1 MGTRT
6 QLNMLFFT
14 ACVFLTSVLDFSTG
28 EKWFFFDEVLPST
41 GECPEGKRLTASD
54 CEHQSSIGACGVFNK
69 HHATLPECWGGYLD
83 STTHGCGCI
92 VNEDGFRYYN
102 EPSGKSCTA
111 GEEAKMVCMK
121 EVQWHHDFCDEVDGW
136 TVKRNQECMAF
147 PLHEDLAAQN
157 TAWFE
162 KTHGSIDTT
171 DYTIAECAALCTGD
185 CVGFQVEG
193 GLQGDWHEEHGWH
206 YWEGCDSSHFYTTAI
221 FSHSESDTC
230 CYQKKPVL
238 EEACGDYDAGEG
250 WIVDCESLCKGDNHA
265 AVPLTARDVEFPWI
279 TGVSISHCGELCK
292 EGDCNYFNFSPQNGG
307 SCQLFNG
314 TLQRITSTGEDGYWE
329 EFRDMACVHQGIPTP
344 KCTDMQVV
352 LDLSGCTDYENCKE
366 GADGTWHCDLYE
378 KSDGMEDCEWID
390 QMFSEGGCCE
400 HCAECT
406 REKIEKEYGVDS
418 ECEPGNIFS
427 KIFNGKFSSLTT
439 LEIAGLAAFCLIL
452 ICLIVGLCCCCCRCS
467 QTNGHTKRGINMC

>member
-1 MGTRT
+1 MGTRI
-6 QLNMLFFT
+6 QLRMLFFT
-14 ACVFLTSVLDFSTG
+14 ACVFLTSALDFSMPEYWTSN
-28 EKWFFFDEVLPST
+28 DEVLPST
-41 GECPEGKRLTASD
+41 GECPEGKRLTATD
-54 CEHQSSIGACGVFNK
+54 CEHRSYIGACGLFQEWVDW
-69 HHATLPECWGGYLD
+69 LPDCWGGYLD

-92 VNEDGFRYYN
+92 INEDGFRYYN
-102 EPSGKSCTA
+102 EPSGKSCTV

-121 EVQWHHDFCDEVDGW
+121 EIQFHADFCDEVDGW
-136 TVKRNQECMAF
+136 TVKRNQECVAF
-147 PLHEDLAAQN
+147 PQTVDLGAHN

-185 CVGFQVEG
+185 CVGFQVER
-193 GLQGDWHEEHGWH
+193 GDWHEEHGWH
-206 YWEGCDSSHFYTTAI
+206 HWEGCDGSHFYTTAI
-221 FSHSESDTC
+221 FGHPEADTC

-250 WIVDCESLCKGDNHA
+250 WIVDCESFCKADSFK
-265 AVPLTARDVEFPWI
+265 VFDWI

-314 TLQRITSTGEDGYWE
+314 TLQGISSTGEDSYYDKN
-329 EFRDMACVHQGIPTP
+329 RDMACVHQGIATP

-352 LDLSGCTDYENCKE
+352 LDLMGCTDHENCKQ
-366 GADGTWHCDLYE
+366 GADGSWHCDLYE
-378 KSDGMEDCEWID
+378 KPDGMEDCEWID
-390 QMFSEGGCCE
+390 QMFSKGGCCE

-406 REKIEKEYGVDS
+406 RKEIEKESGIDNG
-418 ECEPGNIFS
+418 CEPGDDIFS
-427 KIFNGKFSSLTT
+427 KIFNGNFSSLTT